1 MLRLGVSLRTRLT
14 LWYGALL
21 ALTLLAFSALLYFT
35 LQQSLASSMDER
47 LTLRADQLRREVGP
61 SIGNLLQP
69 EDVAPGQLES
79 TLGEFAEPGIYVQLV
94 NQRGAVVAAPPN
106 LVGGVLPVPRDS
118 LQAIDE
124 DRPIFVT
131 LPVASG
137 DASVRLLTEP
147 IHMTGTGE
155 VVGAVQVAESLSPF
169 ENTMAAVSRLLLSAG
184 LLALLLAVVI
194 GWLVT
199 RAAISP
205 VFRITETAR
214 HIAETGDYR
223 RRLHVTRPRFGH
235 GDELFFLAA
244 TFNDMIARLE
254 HMLESQRRLLGEKLG
269 IDHVMAVVGPSMGGM
284 QALQWGVS
292 HPDFM
297 DSLVA
302 LVPLARTP
310 AWSAVIVEATR
321 KAIMLDP
328 AWNNGNYTSIPV
340 NGVRIWRDIFFAVAR
355 TPEMYR
361 DQFAN
366 PLDVLPWLKT
376 QEDAVLSVFD
386 PNDYI
391 YQSWAYESHDVGATP
406 GMSRDYAKA
415 LRAIKAKTLIMTGVK
430 DLLNP
435 EWEPLEAARHIRDVR
450 TVTISPESVTG
461 HFAAGGFRSADVEQI
476 NAEVAK
482 FLDVVTRG
490 SERLR

>member
-1 MLRLGVSLRTRLT
+1 
-14 LWYGALL
+14 
-21 ALTLLAFSALLYFT
+21 
-35 LQQSLASSMDER
+35 
-47 LTLRADQLRREVGP
+47 
-61 SIGNLLQP
+61 
-69 EDVAPGQLES
+69 
-79 TLGEFAEPGIYVQLV
+79 
-94 NQRGAVVAAPPN
+94 
-106 LVGGVLPVPRDS
+106 
-118 LQAIDE
+118 
-124 DRPIFVT
+124 
-131 LPVASG
+131 
-137 DASVRLLTEP
+137 
-147 IHMTGTGE
+147 
-155 VVGAVQVAESLSPF
+155 
-169 ENTMAAVSRLLLSAG
+169 
-184 LLALLLAVVI
+184 
-194 GWLVT
+194 
-199 RAAISP
+199 
-205 VFRITETAR
+205 
-214 HIAETGDYR
+214 
-223 RRLHVTRPRFGH
+223 
-235 GDELFFLAA
+235 
-244 TFNDMIARLE
+244 
-254 HMLESQRRLLGEKLG
+254 
-269 IDHVMAVVGPSMGGM
+269 
-284 QALQWGVS
+284 VS

-461 HFAAGGFRSADVEQI
+461 HFAAGGFRPADVEHI

-490 SERLR
+490 GERLR